1 MSGLTGFCCGKS
13 SPSAKFRIRVG
24 TINNSSM
31 APILKSIHYP
41 GIENGVLL
49 VTQIQ
54 TGHRMAKPEF
64 APNFIAEMMK
74 NCWQKE
80 PKERPTFCQMADVIE
95 KQIESVVGIDYLN
108 LNGAENENVP
118 IREIVD
124 TTETNRSEIVT
135 LLNETTKSPSQTEG
149 IENLGFFG
157 DWCYSD

>member
-1 MSGLTGFCCGKS
+1 
-13 SPSAKFRIRVG
+13 
-24 TINNSSM
+24 M
-31 APILKSIHYP
+31 A
-41 GIENGVLL
+41 N
-49 VTQIQ
+49 
-54 TGHRMAKPEF
+54 
-64 APNFIAEMMK
+64 
-74 NCWQKE
+74 
-80 PKERPTFCQMADVIE
+80 VIE

-157 DWCYSD
+157 DCHDD